1 MAPVRSQCFC
11 FTACI
16 SNDSKS
22 FKHFSFQQIINF
34 ISTPT
39 NRMTCAVQYT
49 LSLAQT
55 VEIAKTFVTPN
66 NNGDL
71 FPKKN

>member
-1 MAPVRSQCFC
+1 
-11 FTACI
+11 
-16 SNDSKS
+16 
-22 FKHFSFQQIINF
+22 
-34 ISTPT
+34 
-39 NRMTCAVQYT
+39 MTCAVQYT